1 MGMILQK
8 ERELVLKHCRKLI
21 TAKLTTG
28 SGGNVSIFN
37 RQENLIAVSPGSM
50 DYFEIDPADI
60 MVIDPTGKVV
70 DGRNSPSSESQFHLA
85 LYQHRKDVN
94 AVIHSHSVF
103 ATTVSCLREEIPP
116 LHYLVGLIG
125 DKIPVTEYAT
135 FATKELAENI
145 VSGIGT
151 ANAAL
156 LANHGVV
163 SVGPDIE
170 TCFIIAEHVELI
182 AQMYVYAKSMGK
194 PVLLDAG
201 EMARLQAKFKQY
213 IFKPKNEE
221 Q

>member
-1 MGMILQK
+1 MDILLQE

-28 SGGNVSIFN
+28 SGGNVSIYN
-37 RQENLIAVSPGSM
+37 RKQNLIAVSPGSM
-50 DYFEIDPADI
+50 DYFEIEPEDI
-60 MVIDPTGKVV
+60 MVIDPSGKVV
-70 DGRNSPSSESQFHLA
+70 NGRNSPSSESQFHLA
-85 LYQHRKDVN
+85 LYKHRDDVN

-125 DKIPVTEYAT
+125 EKIPVTEYAT
-135 FATKELAENI
+135 FATKQLADNI
-145 VSGIGT
+145 VTGIGT

-163 SVGPDIE
+163 SVGPDIQ

-182 AQMYVYAKSMGK
+182 AQMYVYTKSMGD
-194 PVLLDAG
+194 PVLLDEG
-201 EMARLQAKFKQY
+201 EMGRLQAKFKQY
-213 IFKPKNEE
+213 IFKPKDE
-221 Q
+221 